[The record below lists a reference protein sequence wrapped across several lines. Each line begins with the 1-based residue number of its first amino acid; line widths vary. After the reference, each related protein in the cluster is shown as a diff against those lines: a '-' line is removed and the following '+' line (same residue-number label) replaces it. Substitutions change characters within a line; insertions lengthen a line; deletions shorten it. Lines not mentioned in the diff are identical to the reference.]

1 MLGKFNYIPIFLKK
15 VVVTQRVE
23 YIKRYEETRDA
34 VDQKVSEWLVQA
46 GFLPI
51 PISNK
56 LAVIRNAKNTQ
67 ANEKPMLQ
75 NWLSAIKPNA
85 LLLSGGNDIG
95 EYPCRDKTEKLLLNW
110 AQKNKIPLLGICR
123 GMQMM
128 AVWAGGKLGRVINH
142 IGTRHQLNINQ
153 STEKWPSKVN
163 SYHGWGL
170 INCPQNFEVMAHSDD
185 SVIEAIKHKHL
196 PWEGWM
202 WHPERDSPFGEVEI
216 KRLNDLFKGKD

>member
-1 MLGKFNYIPIFLKK
+1 MKK

-95 EYPCRDKTEKLLLNW
+95 DYPERDATEHYLLNW
-110 AQKNKIPLLGICR
+110 VYLKIIPLLLMILYII
-123 GMQMM
+123 QN
-128 AVWAGGKLGRVINH
+128 ALSIFIFK
-142 IGTRHQLNINQ
+142 T
-153 STEKWPSKVN
+153 KV
-163 SYHGWGL
+163 SSL
-170 INCPQNFEVMAHSDD
+170 EF
-185 SVIEAIKHKHL
+185 
-196 PWEGWM
+196 
-202 WHPERDSPFGEVEI
+202 
-216 KRLNDLFKGKD
+216 